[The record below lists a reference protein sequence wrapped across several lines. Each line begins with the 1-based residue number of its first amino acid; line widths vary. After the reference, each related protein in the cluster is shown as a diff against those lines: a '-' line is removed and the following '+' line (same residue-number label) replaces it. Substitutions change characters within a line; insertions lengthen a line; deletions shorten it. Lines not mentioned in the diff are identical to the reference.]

1 MRSVSKIRLQSAR
14 NVNGSKK
21 REETKSLDQLI
32 VTKWKDRSLT
42 ALLSDG
48 HCRSLTLESG
58 DESLLGNIYIGKVK
72 NVVKNINA
80 AFIDLG
86 GGKTGYFSLAENPI
100 LLYVDE
106 LNRMSNS
113 EDRLS
118 DPVANSLDKV
128 VDIQSASKQQALR
141 SDRLRKLKAGD
152 ELLVQVSRDA
162 LKTKD
167 PSVTCCLN
175 FPGTY
180 MVLTV
185 GKPQIGFSAKIK
197 DNVWK
202 ERVREA
208 LLAHKD
214 ERFGLIVRT
223 NGAAASIDT
232 LCAETEK
239 LKQQMDELFARA
251 ACRTCYSLLEQGTPP
266 YIQSLRDAK
275 KGTLSEIVT
284 DVPEY
289 AKKIEVWLEEE
300 KEADK
305 EQKENQP
312 QADKN
317 ESINQAVPKLSLYTD
332 ENLPLMKLYRMES
345 VLKSASDRRVWMKSG
360 GYLVIEPTEALTVI
374 DVNTGKYTGKKTP
387 AETIL
392 KINLEAAHEVARQL
406 SLRNL
411 SGIIIVDFIDMES
424 KEDQET
430 LMRTLGEE
438 LSRDPVKTILVDM
451 TRLGLVEIT
460 RKKVRRPLHEIL

>member
-1 MRSVSKIRLQSAR
+1 M
-14 NVNGSKK
+14 
-21 REETKSLDQLI
+21 DQLI

-86 GGKTGYFSLAENPI
+86 GGKTGYFSLAENPVP
-100 LLYVDE
+100 LYTDE
-106 LNRMSNS
+106 LNPLCSLEYSGNS
-113 EDRLS
+113 EK
-118 DPVANSLDKV
+118 KV
-128 VDIQSASKQQALR
+128 SP
-141 SDRLRKLKAGD
+141 RKLKAGD

-197 DNVWK
+197 DNAWK
-202 ERVREA
+202 EKVREE
-208 LLAHKD
+208 LLTHKD

-223 NGAAASIDT
+223 NGASASIET

-239 LKQQMDELFARA
+239 LKQQMEELFARA
-251 ACRTCYSLLEQGTPP
+251 ACRPCYCLLEQGPPP
-266 YIQSLRDAK
+266 YIQSLREAK
-275 KGTLSEIVT
+275 KGPLSEIIT

-289 AKKIEVWLEEE
+289 AKKIEAWLEEE
-300 KEADK
+300 KEEDK

-312 QADKN
+312 PADKN
-317 ESINQAVPKLSLYTD
+317 ESINQAVPNLSLYTD
-332 ENLPLMKLYRMES
+332 DNLPLMKLYRLES

-411 SGIIIVDFIDMES
+411 SGIIIIDFIDMES

-430 LMRTLGEE
+430 LMRVLGEE

>member
-1 MRSVSKIRLQSAR
+1 MT
-14 NVNGSKK
+14 GSKL

-86 GGKTGYFSLAENPI
+86 GGKTGYFSLAENPVP
-100 LLYVDE
+100 LYVDE
-106 LNRMSNS
+106 LNRMSS
-113 EDRLS
+113 YSGQEPDSVL
-118 DPVANSLDKV
+118 VK
-128 VDIQSASKQQALR
+128 SA
-141 SDRLRKLKAGD
+141 RKLKAGD

-239 LKQQMDELFARA
+239 LKQQMEELFARA

-275 KGTLSEIVT
+275 KGTLSEIIT

-289 AKKIEVWLEEE
+289 AKKIEAWLEEE

>member
-1 MRSVSKIRLQSAR
+1 M
-14 NVNGSKK
+14 
-21 REETKSLDQLI
+21 DQLI

-86 GGKTGYFSLAENPI
+86 GGKTGYFSLAENPV
-100 LLYVDE
+100 LLYTDE
-106 LNRMSNS
+106 LNQLCSLKYSENS
-113 EDRLS
+113 EK
-118 DPVANSLDKV
+118 KV
-128 VDIQSASKQQALR
+128 SP
-141 SDRLRKLKAGD
+141 RKLKAGD

-197 DNVWK
+197 DTAWK
-202 ERVREA
+202 EKVREA
-208 LLAHKD
+208 LLVHKD

-223 NGAAASIDT
+223 NGASASIET
-232 LCAETEK
+232 LCAETEA
-239 LKQQMDELFARA
+239 LKAQMENLFARA
-251 ACRTCYSLLEQGTPP
+251 ACRTCYTLLEQGTPP

-275 KGTLSEIVT
+275 KGTLAEVIT

-289 AKKIEVWLEEE
+289 AGQIEAWLAEEGQEE
-300 KEADK
+300 KLVRYE
-305 EQKENQP
+305 
-312 QADKN
+312 
-317 ESINQAVPKLSLYTD
+317 D
-332 ENLPLMKLYRMES
+332 ENLPLMKLYRLES
-345 VLKSASDRRVWMKSG
+345 VLKSATDRRVWMKSG
-360 GYLVIEPTEALTVI
+360 GYLVIEPTEGLTVI

-392 KINLEAAHEVARQL
+392 KINLEAAHEIARQL

-430 LMRTLGEE
+430 LMRTLGDE

>member
-1 MRSVSKIRLQSAR
+1 M
-14 NVNGSKK
+14 
-21 REETKSLDQLI
+21 DQLI

-48 HCRSLTLESG
+48 HCRTLTLESG

-86 GGKTGYFSLAENPI
+86 GGKTGYFSLAENP
-100 LLYVDE
+100 LPLFTDE
-106 LNRMSNS
+106 LNA
-113 EDRLS
+113 LC
-118 DPVANSLDKV
+118 SLDRTEDSKKAETGNV
-128 VDIQSASKQQALR
+128 LDRREESGLKSEKKPSTAASASP
-141 SDRLRKLKAGD
+141 RKLKAGD

-197 DNVWK
+197 DTAWK
-202 ERVREA
+202 EKVREA
-208 LLAHKD
+208 LLVHKD

-223 NGAAASIDT
+223 NGASASIET
-232 LCAETEK
+232 LCAETEA
-239 LKQQMDELFARA
+239 LKVQMENLFARA
-251 ACRTCYSLLEQGTPP
+251 ACRTCYTLLEQGTPP

-275 KGTLSEIVT
+275 KGTLAEVIT

-289 AKKIEVWLEEE
+289 AGQIEAWLAEEGQEE
-300 KEADK
+300 KLVRYE
-305 EQKENQP
+305 
-312 QADKN
+312 
-317 ESINQAVPKLSLYTD
+317 D
-332 ENLPLMKLYRMES
+332 ENLPLMKLYRLES
-345 VLKSASDRRVWMKSG
+345 VLKSATDRRVWMKSG

>member
-1 MRSVSKIRLQSAR
+1 M
-14 NVNGSKK
+14 
-21 REETKSLDQLI
+21 DQLI

-86 GGKTGYFSLAENPI
+86 GGKTGYFSLAENPVP
-100 LLYVDE
+100 LYTDE
-106 LNRMSNS
+106 LNQLCSFEYSGNS
-113 EDRLS
+113 EK
-118 DPVANSLDKV
+118 KV
-128 VDIQSASKQQALR
+128 ST
-141 SDRLRKLKAGD
+141 RKLKAGD

-197 DNVWK
+197 DNAWK
-202 ERVREA
+202 EKVREE
-208 LLAHKD
+208 LLTHKD

-223 NGAAASIDT
+223 NGASASIET

-239 LKQQMDELFARA
+239 LKLQMEELFARA

-275 KGTLSEIVT
+275 KGTLSEIIT

-289 AKKIEVWLEEE
+289 AKKIEAWLEEE
-300 KEADK
+300 KEEDK
-305 EQKENQP
+305 EQKENQT

-317 ESINQAVPKLSLYTD
+317 ESIKQAVPKLSLYTD
-332 ENLPLMKLYRMES
+332 ENLPLMKA
-345 VLKSASDRRVWMKSG
+345 VPPGIGAKSAVGSPCLDEIPVE
-360 GYLVIEPTEALTVI
+360 YLVIGTYGSVEQLSMSI
-374 DVNTGKYTGKKTP
+374 RGNTP
-387 AETIL
+387 ARRHRRRPFLRLIWRRRMRWRASFPCGIFPVLLLWIL
-392 KINLEAAHEVARQL
+392 SIWN
-406 SLRNL
+406 
-411 SGIIIVDFIDMES
+411 
-424 KEDQET
+424 
-430 LMRTLGEE
+430 
-438 LSRDPVKTILVDM
+438 
-451 TRLGLVEIT
+451 
-460 RKKVRRPLHEIL
+460 RKKIRRR

>member
-1 MRSVSKIRLQSAR
+1 M
-14 NVNGSKK
+14 
-21 REETKSLDQLI
+21 DQLI

-86 GGKTGYFSLAENPI
+86 GGKTGYFSLAENPVP
-100 LLYVDE
+100 LYVDE
-106 LNRMSNS
+106 LNRMYSYS
-113 EDRLS
+113 GQEPD
-118 DPVANSLDKV
+118 
-128 VDIQSASKQQALR
+128 SALVKSA
-141 SDRLRKLKAGD
+141 RKLKAGD

-197 DNVWK
+197 DNIWK

-239 LKQQMDELFARA
+239 LKQQMEELFARA

-275 KGTLSEIVT
+275 KGTLSEIIT

-289 AKKIEVWLEEE
+289 AKKIEAWLEEE

-332 ENLPLMKLYRMES
+332 ENLPLMKLYRLES
-345 VLKSASDRRVWMKSG
+345 VLKSATDRRVWMKSG

>member
-1 MRSVSKIRLQSAR
+1 M
-14 NVNGSKK
+14 
-21 REETKSLDQLI
+21 DQLI

-86 GGKTGYFSLAENPI
+86 GGKTGYFSLAENPVP
-100 LLYVDE
+100 LYADE
-106 LNRMSNS
+106 LNRMSS
-113 EDRLS
+113 YSGQES
-118 DPVANSLDKV
+118 D
-128 VDIQSASKQQALR
+128 SALVKSA
-141 SDRLRKLKAGD
+141 RKLKAGD

-239 LKQQMDELFARA
+239 LKQQMEELFARA

-275 KGTLSEIVT
+275 KGTLSEIIT

-289 AKKIEVWLEEE
+289 AKKIEAWLEEE

-312 QADKN
+312 PADKN
-317 ESINQAVPKLSLYTD
+317 ESINQAVPNLSLYTD
-332 ENLPLMKLYRMES
+332 ENLPLMKLYRLES

-387 AETIL
+387 AETIF

>member
-1 MRSVSKIRLQSAR
+1 M
-14 NVNGSKK
+14 
-21 REETKSLDQLI
+21 DQLI

-86 GGKTGYFSLAENPI
+86 GGKTGYFSLAENPVP
-100 LLYVDE
+100 LYVDE
-106 LNRMSNS
+106 LNRMSS
-113 EDRLS
+113 YSGQEPD
-118 DPVANSLDKV
+118 
-128 VDIQSASKQQALR
+128 SALVKSA
-141 SDRLRKLKAGD
+141 RKLKAGD

-223 NGAAASIDT
+223 NGAAASI
-232 LCAETEK
+232 
-239 LKQQMDELFARA
+239 
-251 ACRTCYSLLEQGTPP
+251 
-266 YIQSLRDAK
+266 
-275 KGTLSEIVT
+275 
-284 DVPEY
+284 
-289 AKKIEVWLEEE
+289 
-300 KEADK
+300 
-305 EQKENQP
+305 
-312 QADKN
+312 
-317 ESINQAVPKLSLYTD
+317 
-332 ENLPLMKLYRMES
+332 
-345 VLKSASDRRVWMKSG
+345 
-360 GYLVIEPTEALTVI
+360 
-374 DVNTGKYTGKKTP
+374 
-387 AETIL
+387 
-392 KINLEAAHEVARQL
+392 
-406 SLRNL
+406 
-411 SGIIIVDFIDMES
+411 
-424 KEDQET
+424 
-430 LMRTLGEE
+430 
-438 LSRDPVKTILVDM
+438 
-451 TRLGLVEIT
+451 
-460 RKKVRRPLHEIL
+460 